1 MLDLVHFAQR
11 WHAAPVTTIAF
22 VGAGSAEFTRQLLR
36 DLLTYDDLP
45 RLTLALHD
53 TDPARLALAEQVA
66 RIAVRHHGRSADVR
80 ACADRRSALD
90 GADFVINT
98 VNIGG
103 HAATVTDFDVP
114 ESFGV
119 RQTIAD
125 TLGVGGVFRALRTF
139 PFLDDLARDM
149 SQVCP
154 DAWLLNYTNPM
165 AMNIG
170 YLSAT
175 YPELKVLG
183 LCHSVHWTV
192 VDLCE
197 LVGVP
202 FEEVTYRSAGVNH
215 QAWVLD
221 WRHGGRSLYP
231 ALDACLASDPELG
244 RRVRVDMYRR
254 LGYYPT
260 ETSEHSSEYVAWYL
274 HDDAEVQ
281 RLRIPLRD
289 YVSISAANAAEVER
303 LAVEAAKGAY
313 AEPEEDAAEY
323 APQVVHSLVTGTSR
337 QIQANVANLALI
349 DNLPHGAPVEVP
361 TVLDAAGARPR
372 PVGDLPAQCAALNR
386 AFLSVV
392 DLTVRAATEERPDHI
407 RHALMV
413 DPNTSATLDVAT
425 IWALADAMVDAH
437 AERLAPALRVR
448 LAPA

>member
-1 MLDLVHFAQR
+1 
-11 WHAAPVTTIAF
+11 VTRIAF

-36 DLLTYDDLP
+36 DLLSYDDLP
-45 RLTLALHD
+45 QLELVMHDNDPTRL
-53 TDPARLALAEQVA
+53 RLAEQVA
-66 RIAVRHHGRSADVR
+66 QITVRHHGRSAVVR
-80 ACADRRSALD
+80 ATADRRAALD
-90 GADFVINT
+90 GTDFVINT

-139 PFLDDLARDM
+139 PFLHDLARDM
-149 SQVCP
+149 SEVCP

-170 YLSAT
+170 YLTST
-175 YPELKVLG
+175 YPALKVLG

-192 VDLCE
+192 VDLSD

-202 FEEVTYRSAGVNH
+202 FDEVTFRSAGVNH

-221 WRHGGRSLYP
+221 WRHDGEDLYP
-231 ALDACLASDPELG
+231 RLDAAIAADPQLR

-274 HDDAEVQ
+274 HDDAEIE

-289 YVSISAANAAEVER
+289 YVGISAANVEETARLVEEAEAGEYV
-303 LAVEAAKGAY
+303 
-313 AEPEEDAAEY
+313 EPEEEVAEY
-323 APQVVHSLVTGTSR
+323 APQVIHSMVTGTR
-337 QIQANVANLALI
+337 REIQANLANTGLI
-349 DNLPHGAPVEVP
+349 DNLPAGAPIEAP
-361 TVLDAAGARPR
+361 TVLDADGATPV
-372 PVGDLPAQCAALNR
+372 PVGALPPQCAALNQ
-386 AFLSVV
+386 AFLNVV
-392 DLTVRAATEERPDHI
+392 DLTVTAAVEERPDHV

-413 DPNTSATLDVAT
+413 DPNTAATLDVDK
-425 IWALADAMVDAH
+425 IWQLADAMVAAH
-437 AERLAPALRVR
+437 GDRLPPALRSPLSLR
-448 LAPA
+448 